1 MQVTAALG
9 RSAASAARHIKT
21 TQGRLAMHPE
31 STPEVRKW
39 KILTLGQVFI
49 LVSNQAAG
57 ESSLDKTL
65 VTTR

>member
-1 MQVTAALG
+1 M
-9 RSAASAARHIKT
+9 RSEG
-21 TQGRLAMHPE
+21 TQ
-31 STPEVRKW
+31 EVRKW

-49 LVSNQAAG
+49 LVSTKAAG

>member
-9 RSAASAARHIKT
+9 RSAASVTKHIKT
-21 TQGRLAMHPE
+21 TQGPLAMRSE
-31 STPEVRKW
+31 GTQEVRKW

-65 VTTR
+65 VTAR